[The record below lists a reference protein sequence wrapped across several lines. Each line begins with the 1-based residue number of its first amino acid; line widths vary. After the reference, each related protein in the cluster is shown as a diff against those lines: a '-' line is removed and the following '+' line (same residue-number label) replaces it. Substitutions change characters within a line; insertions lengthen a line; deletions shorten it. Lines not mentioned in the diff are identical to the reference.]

1 MFFLK
6 NLRINAIH
14 IKHKIIN
21 SKIIKRA
28 NKKKIKVLAYTVNDE
43 MALKKIKK
51 LGVDG
56 IFTDSPDILIASRL
70 QSD

>member
-1 MFFLK
+1 MK

-14 IKHKIIN
+14 VKHKIIN
-21 SKIIKRA
+21 SKIIKQA
-28 NKKKIKVLAYTVNDE
+28 NKKKIKVLAYTINNE
-43 MALKKIKK
+43 KSLKKIKK

-56 IFTDSPDILIASRL
+56 IFTDSPDILIAGRF